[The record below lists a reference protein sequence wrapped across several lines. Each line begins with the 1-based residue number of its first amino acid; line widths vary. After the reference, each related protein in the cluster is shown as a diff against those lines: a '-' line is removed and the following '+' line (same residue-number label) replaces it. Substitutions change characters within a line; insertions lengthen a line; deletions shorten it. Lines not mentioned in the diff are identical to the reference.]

1 MDSGY
6 PPLSRDTAWAMS
18 ETGSRREIVHE
29 LGRLMTAEDPVTRMN
44 DPKLLEEAV
53 EVLRRAVASDF
64 VFALYTPAEVGGAS
78 AEFVGVD
85 GFVDGWHDWLSAFDS
100 FRIEIEDETDR
111 GDEFVAAAR
120 MTAIPKG
127 TTGAIEGAAEAVFRF
142 DGDRVQRLEF
152 HLERGIAFAA
162 SGFSE

>member
-1 MDSGY
+1 
-6 PPLSRDTAWAMS
+6 MS
-18 ETGSRREIVHE
+18 PAEPRREIVEE
-29 LGRLMTAEDPVTRMN
+29 LGRLMTAEDPVARMN
-44 DPKLLEEAV
+44 DPALLREAI
-53 EVLRRAVASDF
+53 EALRRAVSSDF
-64 VFALYTPAEVGGAS
+64 VFALYTPSEVGGAS

-100 FRIEIEDETDR
+100 FRIEIEEETER

-127 TTGAIEGAAEAVFRF
+127 TTATIEGTAEAVFRF

-152 HLERGIAFAA
+152 HLERGTAFAA
-162 SGFSE
+162 AGLSK